1 MHDPPPGSAP
11 KIALP
16 QHMGGGEGLV
26 MAGGFSHVADT
37 AAVWVLKE
45 DAGEM
50 AWQQLPSLPYPM
62 STAGLTAVGAK
73 GHGRQSHSDT
83 A

>member
-1 MHDPPPGSAP
+1 
-11 KIALP
+11 
-16 QHMGGGEGLV
+16 MGGGEGLV

-50 AWQQLPSLPYPM
+50 AWQQLPSLPY
-62 STAGLTAVGAK
+62 T
-73 GHGRQSHSDT
+73 R
-83 A
+83 